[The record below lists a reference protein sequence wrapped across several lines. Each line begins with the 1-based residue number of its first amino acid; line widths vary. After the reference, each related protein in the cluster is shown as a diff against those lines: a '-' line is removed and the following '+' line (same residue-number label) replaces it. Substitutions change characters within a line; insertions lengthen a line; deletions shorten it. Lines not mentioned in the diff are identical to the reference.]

1 MQDSADKAASSD
13 QPAERRLAGL
23 VEAGMVLAS
32 EVDLEM
38 LLQRI
43 ADLARDVIGARYA
56 AVGVLG
62 DDGKL
67 TRFVYSGIDDHT
79 AKLIGDLPTGHGVLG
94 VIIEEGRPLRLRE
107 ISDHTRSAGF
117 PPNHPPM
124 HTFLGVPILSRN
136 TVYGRL
142 YLTEKEDGT
151 AFSKDDERI
160 ALLFA
165 AQAGVAI
172 QNTRLHEEVM
182 STRSSMAIL
191 EERDRIAKD
200 LHDGVIQ
207 SIYSVGLSLQAGLA
221 TLSNAP
227 ERTQKR
233 IDAAIAELDNVVRDV
248 RAYIFELKPAVD
260 GHQSVAGRI
269 ADLAR
274 NFEVNTL
281 ATAYVDL
288 NLGALESLDPEAQGH
303 VVHICREVLSNIA
316 RHAGAR
322 EVHILCATEA
332 NEFIFEITDDGRR
345 FDPTTVDRGY
355 GLTNIDERAQTLG
368 GTLEIIESHS
378 GKGMVHRL
386 TAPTGRANE

>member
-1 MQDSADKAASSD
+1 MQDSADKAASTD

-32 EVDLEM
+32 EVDLDQ

-62 DDGKL
+62 DDGRL
-67 TRFVYSGIDDHT
+67 SRFIYSGIDDHT
-79 AKLIGDLPTGHGVLG
+79 AKLIGDLPSGHGVLG

-107 ISDHTRSAGF
+107 ISEHARSAGF

-124 HTFLGVPILSRN
+124 HTFIGVPILSRK
-136 TVYGRL
+136 TIYGRL
-142 YLTEKEDGT
+142 YLTEKEGGN

-160 ALLFA
+160 AMLFA

-172 QNTRLHEEVM
+172 QNTNLHEEVI
-182 STRSSMAIL
+182 SRRSSMAIL
-191 EERDRIAKD
+191 EERDRISKD

-221 TLSNAP
+221 TLSDAP
-227 ERTQKR
+227 ERTQRR
-233 IDAAIAELDNVVRDV
+233 IDAAIAELDNVVREV
-248 RAYIFELKPAVD
+248 RAYIFELKPTDD
-260 GHQSVAGRI
+260 GNQSVAGRI

-281 ATAYVDL
+281 ATAHVDL

-322 EVHILCATEA
+322 EVDIVCTTTA
-332 NEFIFEITDDGRR
+332 NEFMFEITDDGRR
-345 FDPTTVDRGY
+345 FDQETVERGY
-355 GLTNIDERAQTLG
+355 GLTNIFERAQTLG
-368 GTLEIIESHS
+368 GTLEIIESRS
-378 GKGMVHRL
+378 DKGMVHRL
-386 TAPTGRANE
+386 TVPAGGADE